1 MAIAER
7 ASVVFTGI
15 VEEIGILRGLVA
27 RERAAVLEV
36 EAHTVIEGLRVGD
49 SVATSGHCL
58 TVTRLAHDRFWAD
71 AMPETLRRTT
81 LTRKKP
87 GDGLNLERALT
98 LQSRLGGHLVQ
109 GHIDGVGTVTAAR
122 RDQNALLVTLAAPA
136 VVADVCVP
144 QGSLAVDGVS
154 LTIVDLDAGAIRISL
169 IPHTVAATTLRDLR
183 VGAEVNLEADVIG
196 KYVHAYLARPGSA
209 QGLTFEKLS
218 EAGFL

>member
-1 MAIAER
+1 M
-7 ASVVFTGI
+7 FTGI
-15 VEEIGILRGLVA
+15 VEEIGILRGLVV

-49 SVATSGHCL
+49 SVATSGPCL

-81 LTRKKP
+81 LARKKP

-109 GHIDGVGTVTAAR
+109 GHVDGVGTVVRAR
-122 RDQNALLVTLAAPA
+122 RDRNASVVMLAAPA
-136 VVADVCVP
+136 VVTDVCVP

-154 LTIVDLDAGAIRISL
+154 LTIVDLDADTIQISL
-169 IPHTVAATTLRDLR
+169 IPHTVAATTLHDLR

-196 KYVHAYLARPGSA
+196 KYVRAYLARPGSA